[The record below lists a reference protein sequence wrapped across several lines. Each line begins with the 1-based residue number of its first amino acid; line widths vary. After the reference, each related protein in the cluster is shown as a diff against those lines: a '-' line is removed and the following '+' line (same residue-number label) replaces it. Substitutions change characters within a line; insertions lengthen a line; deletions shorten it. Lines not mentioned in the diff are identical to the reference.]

1 MKPSMTVLAR
11 SFLALAA
18 ACLIGR
24 AALAQS
30 QSTTGD
36 ATRGKTLF
44 TSAYKCYACH
54 GFDAQTG
61 QRRLRPM
68 RFTEDA
74 FVVFVQNSPL
84 AQMPSF
90 PDAPRAALADI
101 YAYIQSI
108 PIDAPPIEDIP
119 LLRATLEDKLE
130 ALGN

>member
-1 MKPSMTVLAR
+1 MKFSMAALVR
-11 SFLALAA
+11 SGLALAA
-18 ACLIGR
+18 ACLIGQ
-24 AALAQS
+24 AALAQA
-30 QSTTGD
+30 QTTGD

-74 FVVFVQNSPL
+74 FIVFVQNSPL

-90 PDAPRAALADI
+90 PDAPRNALADI
-101 YAYIQSI
+101 YAYIQTI
-108 PIDAPPIEDIP
+108 PIDAPALEDVP
-119 LLRATLEDKLE
+119 LLRGTLEAKLE
-130 ALGN
+130 AMEN